1 MGGTPSGSS
10 GSGDT
15 MKVVSSRRLNQPD
28 VNVIV
33 SAISFDPGSDYAA
46 CTESVYFLASRD
58 VTAL

>member
-1 MGGTPSGSS
+1 
-10 GSGDT
+10 

-33 SAISFDPGSDYAA
+33 SAMSFDPGSDYAA